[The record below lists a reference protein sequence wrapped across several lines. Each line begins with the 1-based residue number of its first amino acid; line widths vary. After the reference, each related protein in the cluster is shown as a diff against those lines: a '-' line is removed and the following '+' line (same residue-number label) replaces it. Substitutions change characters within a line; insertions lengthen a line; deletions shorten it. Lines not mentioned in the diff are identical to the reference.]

1 MNSTNGYGFRCSISF
16 LTPNWRVHFRS
27 WIDLMR
33 VTRSFIRC
41 DLQTETKRLSTV
53 VVIRY
58 WWQCEMWKATYGLT
72 YKVLALITEICATTI
87 IKYICSYTLSSASQP
102 RVFQWLNNCQATII
116 FVLCPFSCRCNLGL
130 LQAQREVPWGQ
141 RARRGTD

>member
-1 MNSTNGYGFRCSISF
+1 
-16 LTPNWRVHFRS
+16 
-27 WIDLMR
+27 MR

-72 YKVLALITEICATTI
+72 YEVLALSLVR
-87 IKYICSYTLSSASQP
+87 YVQQLLS
-102 RVFQWLNNCQATII
+102 NT
-116 FVLCPFSCRCNLGL
+116 FVHIHCH
-130 LQAQREVPWGQ
+130 LQANPEFSNG
-141 RARRGTD
+141 